1 MSATLRTAD
10 FCDNRRLSPAVPPL
24 ISVKSRQYPVTIHFE
39 KRTEALGYVDVAFN
53 KVCAALGSAVGAG
66 ASPHATWAHASECA
80 CVRACVRAWYACVCV
95 CVCLCVRT

>member
-39 KRTEALGYVDVAFN
+39 KRTEALDYVDVAFN
-53 KVCAALGSAVGAG
+53 KVCAALGSGRWRRRVAACDLGARIRV
-66 ASPHATWAHASECA
+66 
-80 CVRACVRAWYACVCV
+80 CVRACLRARAGVY
-95 CVCLCVRT
+95 LCVRA

>member
-39 KRTEALGYVDVAFN
+39 KRTEALDYVDVAFN
-53 KVCAALGSAVGAG
+53 KVCAALRSGRPLAPARRRMRLGLTHKSVRA
-66 ASPHATWAHASECA
+66 CA
-80 CVRACVRAWYACVCV
+80 RARVCVRLCVRA
-95 CVCLCVRT
+95 